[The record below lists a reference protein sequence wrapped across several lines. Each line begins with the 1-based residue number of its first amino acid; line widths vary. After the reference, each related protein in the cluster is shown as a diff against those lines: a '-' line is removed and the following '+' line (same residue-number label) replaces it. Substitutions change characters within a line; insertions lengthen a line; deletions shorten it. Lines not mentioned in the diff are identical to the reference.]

1 MQTKLQDKQTEI
13 QFLTN
18 KLQTKAQ
25 ETQQAVIAA
34 LSPSFQQILG
44 ELIQA
49 QELEMVVTPEA
60 LFYADPDLDITD
72 EVTALLDL
80 AASKSE
86 E

>member
-1 MQTKLQDKQTEI
+1 M
-13 QFLTN
+13 
-18 KLQTKAQ
+18 QTKAQ

-34 LSPSFQQILG
+34 LSANFQQILG